1 MLTVLSWQLLDILV
15 PMRDLSGGT
24 IVQLRRPQRI
34 TLVISSL
41 GRGGAERVAVDLC
54 DFLAKS
60 GRDVSVLTLSG
71 DDPDAYDLPASVH
84 RRRIE
89 IRQKARSRF
98 QSIKFTIGHLMEMRR
113 SILALKPDVVLSF
126 IEQTNVRTIGCLI
139 GTGIPVFVSE
149 RTHPGH
155 HSIPRSWAALRR
167 VVYQLASAVI
177 VQNED
182 IADWFRK
189 FVPTRRLL
197 TIPNAIR
204 APTFLGDHRGRLN
217 EPIILGI
224 GRLAQEKGFD
234 LLLRAFSKAELAVD
248 GWCIVI
254 LGEGEQREALSKLS
268 RNLEVAKSV
277 DMPGHVPN
285 VSDWIL
291 RSSIFAL
298 PSRYEGF
305 PNALL
310 EAMQLG
316 TACVSFDCPSGPGDL
331 IEDGSNGLLVAP
343 NDVDALSQALRKLA
357 LNQPLRDRLGRE
369 AAKVATTF
377 SMDRVYGLWIETLDS
392 VCQRR
397 L

>member
-1 MLTVLSWQLLDILV
+1 MQ
-15 PMRDLSGGT
+15 P
-24 IVQLRRPQRI
+24 RRSQRI

-54 DFLAKS
+54 GFLAES

-71 DDPDAYDLPASVH
+71 DDSDAYDLPVSVC

-89 IRQKARSRF
+89 IRRAAKSGF
-98 QSIKFTIGHLMEMRR
+98 QSVRFTFNHLMEMRR

-126 IEQTNVRTIGCLI
+126 IEQTNIRTLLSLA
-139 GTGIPVFVSE
+139 GTGIPVLISE

-155 HSIPRSWAALRR
+155 HAMSRSWVVLRR
-167 VVYQLASAVI
+167 MVYRLADAVI
-177 VQNED
+177 VQS
-182 IADWFRK
+182 ASVAAWFRK
-189 FVPTRRLL
+189 SVPVRRLV

-204 APTFLGDHRGRLN
+204 DPTFAGGQRYRSN

-224 GRLAQEKGFD
+224 GRLGHEKGHD
-234 LLLRAFSKAELAVD
+234 LLLRAFAKAKLSDD
-248 GWCIVI
+248 GWRLVI

-268 RNLEVAKSV
+268 ADLGVSRSV
-277 DMPGHVPN
+277 EMPGHVRN
-285 VSDWIL
+285 VADWIL

-316 TACVSFDCPSGPGDL
+316 TACVSFDCPSGPSDL
-331 IEDGSNGLLVAP
+331 IEDGRNGVLVP
-343 NDVDALSQALRKLA
+343 PQDVDALSENLRKLA
-357 LNQPLRDRLGRE
+357 RDEPLRQQLARE
-369 AAKVATTF
+369 SVKVAEIF
-377 SMDRVYGLWIETLDS
+377 SRDRVYGLWMETLDS
-392 VCQRR
+392 VYQRR